1 MQMKAAEGW
10 GVAQTLKKN
19 KMTFLSAFATTY
31 LPTYLPILPIS
42 KFFLEELKCYLF
54 LSF

>member
-31 LPTYLPILPIS
+31 LPIILPIS
-42 KFFLEELKCYLF
+42 KFFIEKLKCDLF
-54 LSF
+54 LCF